1 MPMGNMQSAGST
13 TFGDGGAGISRFR
26 AKTFL
31 TSQRYRDL
39 DRRQSYYDCT
49 QNDYKRFDFEG
60 RVITSAGGISAT
72 QPLLSSEKFSQYIP
86 LRARRP
92 SSPIRLARAIVNT
105 FTNLV
110 FGEGRFPTFHVDG
123 DEQTQDFI
131 QTLVRQ
137 MSLPVKMI
145 QARNL
150 GGSVGS
156 VGLSWCFL
164 DGKPRCEVHNSKF
177 CYVHEWTDREQ
188 LIPRHVT
195 ELKTEQVDEWDPQKR
210 QYVRNIY
217 WHRRDWTPTVD
228 IVFIPVKDEPGQDP
242 VFRPDLAR
250 SEEHN
255 DGIIHFEWIQNTPS
269 DDIDGLPDY
278 EGLYEP
284 CDALDLLASVVMKGA
299 TLNLDPTLKLK
310 MDPDIVNRMGVKKGS
325 DNALITGKD
334 GDAEY
339 LELGGTSIEA
349 GIKLIEA
356 KRRAIL
362 ETARCVIPN
371 SEEVTA
377 SGTSSVAMKML
388 YAPSLGVCDVL
399 REQYAKPM
407 VHMLEGMA
415 QVARIASQST
425 VTIYDDEGDP
435 QEVQRVISLPPRVEH
450 VQPPAQPKPPPEA
463 LAPGEEPPEPEP
475 DEDTPDPN
483 APPKPEVNKV
493 ERTPGDGGEI
503 EAQWG
508 PYFMPTPTD
517 QQNVIT
523 TLSTANGGQP
533 VMSQQT
539 SVEIAMQVFGR
550 PVQDE
555 QQRVAQETAQQK
567 ADQAQQLQGIGGG
580 VPGKDNL
587 PPGAK
592 PKPGKP
598 GGGKPPGGGGGGG
611 GAAGGGQDTQSGM
624 SFGDD
629 AEV

>member
-1 MPMGNMQSAGST
+1 MPMGNMQQAGSSIM
-13 TFGDGGAGISRFR
+13 GGGEAGYSRFR

-31 TSQRYRDL
+31 VSQRYRDL

-60 RVITSAGGISAT
+60 RVISSGGGISAT
-72 QPLLSSEKFSQYIP
+72 QPLMSSEKFSQYIP
-86 LRARRP
+86 LRSRRP
-92 SSPIRLARAIVNT
+92 SAPIRLARSIVNT

-123 DEQTQDFI
+123 DDQTQDFI

-150 GGSVGS
+150 GGSVGT
-156 VGLSWCFL
+156 VGISWCFL
-164 DGKPRCEVHNSKF
+164 EGKPRCEVHNAKF

-188 LIPRHVT
+188 TIPRHVT
-195 ELKTEQVDEWDPQKR
+195 ELKTGPVDEWDPQK
-210 QYVRNIY
+210 QQIVRNIY
-217 WHRRDWTPTVD
+217 WYRRDWTPNVD
-228 IVFIPVKDEPGQDP
+228 IIFVPALDVPGQDP
-242 VFRPDLAR
+242 IFKPDLAR

-255 DGIIHFEWIQNTPS
+255 DGIIHFEWIQNTPT

-284 CDALDLLASVVMKGA
+284 FDALDLLASVIMKGA

-310 MDPDIVNRMGVKKGS
+310 MDPDIVNRMGIKKGS

-334 GDAEY
+334 GDADY
-339 LELGGTSIEA
+339 LELGGQSIEA
-349 GIKLIEA
+349 GIKLLEA

-362 ETARCVIPN
+362 EAARCVIPN
-371 SEEVTA
+371 SEEATA
-377 SGTSSVAMKML
+377 NGTSSVAMKML
-388 YAPSLGVCDVL
+388 YAPSLGVTDIL

-407 VHMLEGMA
+407 VHMLEGMT
-415 QVARIASQST
+415 QVARIASKST
-425 VTIYDDEGDP
+425 VSVYNDLGEEE
-435 QEVQRVISLPPRVEH
+435 EVQRVLALPPRIEH
-450 VQPPAQPKPPPEA
+450 VPAPPRPSPPPAPE
-463 LAPGEEPPEPEP
+463 PGEEPDESNEP
-475 DEDTPDPN
+475 DPDQN
-483 APPKPEVNKV
+483 KPPEEQVNKV
-493 ERTPGDGGEI
+493 ERTPGEGGEI
-503 EAQWG
+503 ETQWG
-508 PYFMPTPTD
+508 PYFMPTPSD
-517 QQNVIT
+517 QSAVIT
-523 TLSTANGGQP
+523 TLNMANGGQP
-533 VMSQQT
+533 LMSQQT

-567 ADQAQQLQGIGGG
+567 ADQMQQAQAAGIGGG
-580 VPGKDNL
+580 QPGQDGL

-592 PKPGKP
+592 KKPP
-598 GGGKPPGGGGGGG
+598 GGGGGSPPGGGGGGG
-611 GAAGGGQDTQSGM
+611 GGADTQSGK
-624 SFGDD
+624 SFGPD